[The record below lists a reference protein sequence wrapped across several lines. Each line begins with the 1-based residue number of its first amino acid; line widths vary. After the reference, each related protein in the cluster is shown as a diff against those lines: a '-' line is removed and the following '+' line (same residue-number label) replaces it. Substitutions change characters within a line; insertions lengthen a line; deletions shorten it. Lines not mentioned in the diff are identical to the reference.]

1 METNKTSLGK
11 VGITVDKE
19 CYDVTKDYDKL
30 VIVEVPSIKKTY
42 ISRKPVPAGTEL
54 TNREYWIPFSSL
66 EESLVINYNSF
77 KAKYNALL
85 LTLINA
91 VDGVQAQLNAISQ
104 TIGSGVVFGADKTQI
119 VIDSEHLT
127 DDIIL
132 SFTALN
138 DRVPTSFI
146 LYKNAEQVYVE
157 TDCEHNWTPNPSHW
171 EQVFSLSDTTSFLA
185 QAVIDG
191 VTYSNG
197 LFIERVEA

>member
-1 METNKTSLGK
+1 MEANKTSLGK

-30 VIVEVPSIKKTY
+30 VIVEVPSVKKTY

-54 TNREYWIPFSSL
+54 TNREYWIPFSSR

-91 VDGVQAQLNAISQ
+91 VDGVQAQLNAINQ

-127 DDIIL
+127 DDITL

-146 LYKNAEQVYVE
+146 LYKNALQIYK
-157 TDCEHNWTPNPSHW
+157 
-171 EQVFSLSDTTSFLA
+171 
-185 QAVIDG
+185 
-191 VTYSNG
+191 
-197 LFIERVEA
+197 